1 MIVFKDEF
9 QLVNKMQD
17 AYWADKHAERVKQ
30 KDLKKQMKK
39 TQIEQQNKAH
49 FKKGVVLK
57 ICGMKNEDVNHV
69 ALIAKLK
76 TFFEPFGKPA
86 YVNIEGNEVYF

>member
-1 MIVFKDEF
+1 
-9 QLVNKMQD
+9 MQD
-17 AYWADKHAERVKQ
+17 TYWADKHAERVKQ

-57 ICGMKNEDVNHV
+57 ISGLKTDELNHV
-69 ALIAKLK
+69 TLISKLK

-86 YVNIEGNEVYF
+86 FVNIDGNEVFFALHSF